1 MTGFSEAW
9 AAVDVQWNGETVS
22 PRLRPLLQAV
32 YAQCLA
38 QPHNLV
44 ELKRSLEG
52 LLTYLAGEGRTNA
65 NCWAVD
71 LFFCT
76 DTGWE
81 RNWAEQKLPEEFHD
95 VLATMG
101 GALHDTVH
109 APAIAENFD
118 SLPEQLLERVRGIP
132 VVTP

>member
-1 MTGFSEAW
+1 MAGFNEAW
-9 AAVDVQWNGETVS
+9 AAVDKQWNGETVS
-22 PRLRPLLQAV
+22 LKLRPLLQSV

-44 ELKRSLEG
+44 ELKRGLED
-52 LLTYLAGEGRTNA
+52 LLTYLVGEGRTNA

-81 RNWAEQKLPEEFHD
+81 RGWAEQKLPEEFHD

-101 GALHDTVH
+101 GSLHDTIH

-118 SLPEQLLERVRGIP
+118 SLPEQLLERVKGI
-132 VVTP
+132 VVAP